1 VPETIDTSRR
11 HSKCSQNGGK
21 VDKHH
26 IFSTRLHKKG
36 TQIKPQ
42 ETTKGKAISIATP
55 DEIVRKG
62 LEISGFD
69 RQWQQMVKRE
79 TCLRLF

>member
-1 VPETIDTSRR
+1 M
-11 HSKCSQNGGK
+11 
-21 VDKHH
+21 
-26 IFSTRLHKKG
+26 RLHKKG
-36 TQIKPQ
+36 AQIKPQ

-55 DEIVRKG
+55 DEIVQKG

-69 RQWQQMVKRE
+69 HRWQQMVKRE